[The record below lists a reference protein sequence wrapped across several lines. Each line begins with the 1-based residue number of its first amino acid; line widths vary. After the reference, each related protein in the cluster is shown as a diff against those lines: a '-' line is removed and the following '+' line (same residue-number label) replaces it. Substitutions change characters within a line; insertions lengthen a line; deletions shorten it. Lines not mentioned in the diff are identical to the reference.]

1 VTRSFSSSSLSSPTP
16 SSSPTPPASP
26 SPPLTSFSPSTP
38 INNSSSA
45 LGNYLWNH
53 AGNPPSDSLLTLPP
67 ALNPEFSD
75 DAELSSEACLRAR
88 YAIAAAAQALTTKD
102 STRRCHKATSPVLV
116 TRKRTEAGTFVAG
129 LASGLIR
136 CGSLWACPFCAAPER
151 FARAAELDLN
161 CTAMLKTGHTLGF
174 MVVTFGDAEL
184 PAKVAMTALLDFQ
197 RRMFSTEFMGTL
209 ATFGYVGRVRS
220 IEVTMRRDATAHP
233 HAQYVLAFGRSLS
246 AVEFDGLTQLLRRR
260 WLTVT
265 GMSDGL
271 VPVADLHAGFSLQRI
286 GLDENGTCRAIAQYV
301 TKGAESWS
309 LGSEMNRED
318 VKRSRGETLAPFDV
332 LREFSETG
340 DIQLRNVWT
349 EYEDATFGIAQTA
362 YSRGFKAYLEV
373 IRVKAEAIAT
383 TAACKVTPSVTV
395 APLAPVEPA
404 ADEEPEEDVYD
415 AGDGHK
421 GYLLVHTATWNY
433 MHKRRLLADFLI
445 EVGRLPEGEDPVPH
459 FQLWLAGRGAPIDI
473 AMGFDEPTTHESE
486 MAA

>member
-1 VTRSFSSSSLSSPTP
+1 MD
-16 SSSPTPPASP
+16 
-26 SPPLTSFSPSTP
+26 
-38 INNSSSA
+38 NSSTA
-45 LGNYLWNH
+45 LGNTLVNH
-53 AGNPPSDSLLTLPP
+53 AGNDPLLILSPST
-67 ALNPEFSD
+67 NPEFGGGTKTG
-75 DAELSSEACLRAR
+75 EVCLRAR
-88 YAIAAAAQALTTKD
+88 YAIAMAAQELTTKD

-116 TRKRTEAGTFVAG
+116 TRKRTASGGYVAG
-129 LASGLIR
+129 LASGIIR
-136 CGSLWACPFCAAPER
+136 CQSLWACPFCAAPER

-161 CTAMLKTGHTLGF
+161 CTAMLRTGHTLGF
-174 MVVTFGDAEL
+174 MVLTFGDAEL
-184 PAKVAMTALLDFQ
+184 SAKEAMTALLDYQ
-197 RRMFSTEFMGTL
+197 RRMFSTEFMGIL
-209 ATFGYVGRVRS
+209 ASFGYVGRVRS

-260 WLTVT
+260 WLAVT

-286 GLDENGTCRAIAQYV
+286 GLDDNGTCRSIARYV

-318 VKRSRGETLAPFDV
+318 VKRSRGDTLAPFDV

-340 DIQLRNVWT
+340 DTALRNVWQ

-373 IRVKAEAIAT
+373 VRAKADAIGKTVPCNA
-383 TAACKVTPSVTV
+383 TPSVTV

-421 GYLLVHTATWNY
+421 GYLLVQTGTWNY

-459 FQLWLAGRGAPIDI
+459 FQLWLAERGAPIELAI
-473 AMGFDEPTTHESE
+473 GYDEP
-486 MAA
+486 A